1 MISLNQNEFYT
12 GLVNTWTVI
21 RTYATNTSNKQRQ
34 ITDALATEVLEF
46 GDQKAFWFA
55 ELPSIEDYN
64 PVSSLLTPKPI
75 AYAEEF
81 IDSIV
86 KKKIPLTTVDAFLSQ
101 AMLSS
106 EGVSFFLAYVNGLM
120 QSAKDNYMYDVITSD
135 LFNWS
140 PTVSTNKEMKQ
151 TIDLIDTSTISLPSE
166 IRAAEEINQARIA
179 KQFQKVYDDFSIF
192 TDVFIDVDNNSSSGK
207 TNFKT
212 ALKLSDLVFIGNA
225 KYLNEQII
233 DMMAVLLKSELI
245 NENFKHPPILKIPE
259 RTCKQNNSENVI
271 GFVAHKRWYQ
281 WYYNFMFTGAFKDID
296 NLNEKRVMHFWFTRG
311 ILKNLP
317 VMRLDASYVSSPTV
331 SK

>member
-1 MISLNQNEFYT
+1 MITLNQNEFYT

-55 ELPSIEDYN
+55 ELPSVEDYN

-75 AYAEEF
+75 SYAEEF
-81 IDSIV
+81 IDTIV

-140 PTVSTNKEMKQ
+140 PTVSTNKEMEQ

-192 TDVFIDVDNNSSSGK
+192 TDVFIDVDNNSSSGI

-317 VMRLDASYVSSPTV
+317 VMRLDASYVSSPTIT
-331 SK
+331 

>member
-81 IDSIV
+81 IDTIV

-120 QSAKDNYMYDVITSD
+120 QSAKDNYMYDIITSD

-140 PTVSTNKEMKQ
+140 PTVSTNKEMEQ

-225 KYLNEQII
+225 KYLNEQVI

-259 RTCKQNNSENVI
+259 RTCKQNNRENVI